1 MAIIREITTFDD
13 PMLDV
18 YARLTE
24 GQLKN
29 RAEPEKGLF
38 IAESPNVIDR
48 ALDCGY
54 EPVSLLMEGKH
65 IARGE
70 GERVIAPE
78 PW

>member
-1 MAIIREITTFDD
+1 MAIIREITTFSD

-38 IAESPNVIDR
+38 IAESPP
-48 ALDCGY
+48 Y
-54 EPVSLLMEGKH
+54 GKP
-65 IARGE
+65 AGQSGRS
-70 GERVIAPE
+70 P
-78 PW
+78 

>member
-1 MAIIREITTFDD
+1 MAIIREITTFSD

-48 ALDCGY
+48 ALDAGVQPASVLRQVY
-54 EPVSLLMEGKH
+54 SL
-65 IARGE
+65 
-70 GERVIAPE
+70 
-78 PW
+78 